1 MDSTGTSW
9 LQILM
14 IAVLLQHAAGF
25 QLVKS
30 PLRHFARL
38 PICADNKGYSSEE
51 TIKAMQDARNCE
63 ANGLSPG
70 AGLATA
76 DEQAEVQNENF
87 SSTFFRNNNNSF
99 SFFCT

>member
-1 MDSTGTSW
+1 MNSTGTYW

-14 IAVLLQHAAGF
+14 IALLFEYSVSFH
-25 QLVKS
+25 LSK
-30 PLRHFARL
+30 LRNLHFARITL
-38 PICADNKGYSSEE
+38 CAEGKGYSSEE

-76 DEQAEVQNENF
+76 DEQAEV
-87 SSTFFRNNNNSF
+87 
-99 SFFCT
+99 